1 MKLKKNNT
9 IIFSLLFAAT
19 FFLLQCKKENA
30 VAEQKSDHFP
40 GTVSDSA
47 KAKDSVLAEVPQK
60 EPIKFTA
67 FIFPEGK
74 KKKDSAM
81 AAFNDKYSVE
91 ERYTILALNR
101 LDSKNKWRA
110 DTLII
115 PEKIETDFLKYSPFP
130 YQVEVLKE
138 VKKIALFDYAIHAYA
153 LYENGNLVKWGP
165 SSMGKKA
172 TPTKKGLMFTNWKK
186 EVAIST
192 SNDEWKLRWNFNIH
206 NTMGIGWHQ
215 YDLPGHHA
223 SHSCLRLLEEDA
235 KWMYTWA
242 DQWVLTNQGQTMK
255 AKGTPVI
262 VFGETDFKSRP
273 WLKLLDNPNANDF
286 SAEEIDGLIKPYLD
300 EILKEQKNS
309 DEVRAAAK
317 TAKPETKEKEAA

>member
-1 MKLKKNNT
+1 MKLITQKNGL
-9 IIFSLLFAAT
+9 FLMLLTAT
-19 FFLLQCKKENA
+19 LFLVQCQKETDA
-30 VAEQKSDHFP
+30 IKESASDNS
-40 GTVSDSA
+40 VN
-47 KAKDSVLAEVPQK
+47 KDSLNTADSTATETPQK
-60 EPIKFTA
+60 EVLKFSA

-81 AAFNDKYSVE
+81 AVFNEKYSVE

-115 PEKIETDFLKYSPFP
+115 PEKIESDFLKYSPFP
-130 YQVEVLKE
+130 DQVDILKN
-138 VKKIALFDYAIHAYA
+138 VKKIALFDYETHAYG
-153 LYENGNLVKWGP
+153 LYENGSLVKWGP

-172 TPTKKGLMFTNWKK
+172 TPTKRGLMFTNWKK

-192 SNDEWKLRWNFNIH
+192 SNSEWKLRWNFNIH

-215 YDLPGHHA
+215 YDLPGFHA

-235 KWMYTWA
+235 KWMYNWA
-242 DQWVLTNQGQTMK
+242 EQWVLTNNGQTVQ

-262 VFGETDFKSRP
+262 VFGEMNFKNKP
-273 WLKLLDNPNANDF
+273 WLQLLQNPNANDF
-286 SAEEIDGLIKPYLD
+286 SVDELTEVIKPHLD
-300 EILKEQKNS
+300 DILKEQKNS
-309 DEVRAAAK
+309 EEVRSARNK
-317 TAKPETKEKEAA
+317 GSENKKEAA